1 MQDAPI
7 GNELMVMEEDD
18 LLDED
23 FNQIENQELI
33 KQERSQ
39 PLLASEHDNSVLM
52 IEAKKK

>member
-39 PLLASEHDNSVLM
+39 PLLASEHDSSVLM

>member
-7 GNELMVMEEDD
+7 GNEIMVMEEDD

-39 PLLASEHDNSVLM
+39 PLLASEHDSSVLM